1 MAAHSSIFA
10 WKTPWTEEPGRLQSL
25 LQVKRAQISLKR
37 WEWWSRRCSFWP
49 CWRWRWR
56 MAYLRRTGRTEP
68 TINVQREG
76 ETPEKDLGAEEQTSP
91 MPEEEGAG
99 GCPGRAGRG
108 AASLWGRGQPL
119 PEQYK
124 ACAAALGTVR
134 HELPVQPSTRMETGS
149 SS

>member
-1 MAAHSSIFA
+1 
-10 WKTPWTEEPGRLQSL
+10 
-25 LQVKRAQISLKR
+25 
-37 WEWWSRRCSFWP
+37 
-49 CWRWRWR
+49 

-108 AASLWGRGQPL
+108 AASL
-119 PEQYK
+119 
-124 ACAAALGTVR
+124 
-134 HELPVQPSTRMETGS
+134 
-149 SS
+149 